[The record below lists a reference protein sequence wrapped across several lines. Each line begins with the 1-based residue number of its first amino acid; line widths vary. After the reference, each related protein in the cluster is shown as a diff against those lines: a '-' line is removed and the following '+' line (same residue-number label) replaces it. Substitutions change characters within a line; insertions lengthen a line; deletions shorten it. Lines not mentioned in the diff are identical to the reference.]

1 MMKNKA
7 EKKAEN
13 MKQPERITKS
23 LKLLWDNVV
32 HRKLPFLLEI
42 TFRLLISQ

>member
-13 MKQPERITKS
+13 MKQPEIITKS
-23 LKLLWDNVV
+23 LKLLGDNVV
-32 HRKLPFLLEI
+32 HRKLPFL
-42 TFRLLISQ
+42 